1 MSASSLDW
9 LRRPFA
15 HRGLHD
21 ERQGIVENSAS
32 AIRAAVAADY
42 GVEIDLQCA
51 SDGVPVVFHDES
63 LDRLTAERGLVRE
76 RDAASLAKL
85 ALKGSSDAILTLPEL
100 LAIVGDRVPLLIE
113 IKSNWGRD
121 HRYAKT
127 IAEALTGHRP
137 NIAVMSFDHE
147 LIASFRDLA
156 PGLRRGLISER
167 FEDARYWHMLSPLQ
181 RFAMRHLLT
190 AAMARPDFIAY
201 HVKALPALAPAIARR
216 LGLPLVTWTV
226 RDRTDEAVARRYAD
240 AMIFEGIRP

>member
-21 ERQGIVENSAS
+21 ARQGIVENSAS
-32 AIRAAVAADY
+32 AFRAAIAADY
-42 GVEIDLQCA
+42 GVEVDLQCA

-63 LDRLTAERGLVRE
+63 LDRLTEERGLVRE
-76 RDAASLAKL
+76 RDSASLAKI
-85 ALKGSSDAILTLPEL
+85 ALKGSSDAILTLPQL

-113 IKSNWGRD
+113 IKSSWGRD
-121 HRYAKT
+121 DRYAKT
-127 IAEALTGHRP
+127 IADALSGHWP
-137 NIAVMSFDHE
+137 NIAIMSFDHE
-147 LIASFRDLA
+147 LIANFRDLA
-156 PGLRRGLISER
+156 PTLQRGLISER

-201 HVKALPALAPAIARR
+201 HVKALPALAPTIARKM
-216 LGLPLVTWTV
+216 GLPVITWTV
-226 RDRTDEAVARRYAD
+226 RDKADEAVARRYAD
-240 AMIFEGIRP
+240 AIIFEGIRP

>member
-21 ERQGIVENSAS
+21 ARQGIVENSAS

-121 HRYAKT
+121 HRYAKN

-167 FEDARYWHMLSPLQ
+167 FEDARYWHMLSPLK

-190 AAMARPDFIAY
+190 AAMAQPDFIAY
-201 HVKALPALAPAIARR
+201 HVKALPALAPTLARKM
-216 LGLPLVTWTV
+216 GLPLITWTV
-226 RDRTDEAVARRYAD
+226 RDRADEAVARGYAN